1 MFLLGSQVL
10 AAQTVSLQNSLDE
23 GLGGDLVGPVAPVA
37 DAAVGSLCQAQGQF
51 LGLQVDLLHGQG
63 QTHGVSELL
72 ELLQLLPVLV
82 QSHQDQDAVGDQ
94 LAVGV
99 VLSALGSHGSGI
111 VEGVSGG
118 SVEEELLAAVGG
130 DGHVGD
136 SSWNKGLTSETDER
150 VKNNSLKSQNTK
162 IEKYGNKYGKQNV
175 HLTEEHKR
183 KIKEANKNQKPTEYC
198 KLVSS
203 LRNKGT
209 HYYNNGIVER
219 KFKDD
224 EIIPISFV
232 KGRLINPFPN
242 QTGKKKSKETIEKIK
257 KSKSNIFWINNGEIE
272 KMIKIDSIIP
282 DGFVK
287 GRIKPMNN
295 S

>member
-1 MFLLGSQVL
+1 MYGYIYKITNLLNNKIYIGKHKYSEYR
-10 AAQTVSLQNSLDE
+10 LDE
-23 GLGGDLVGPVAPVA
+23 NYITSGTIINQSIEKNGIDNFKIELV
-37 DAAVGSLCQAQGQF
+37 D
-51 LGLQVDLLHGQG
+51 
-63 QTHGVSELL
+63 
-72 ELLQLLPVLV
+72 
-82 QSHQDQDAVGDQ
+82 
-94 LAVGV
+94 
-99 VLSALGSHGSGI
+99 SANTL
-111 VEGVSGG
+111 
-118 SVEEELLAAVGG
+118 EELNEKEKYYIKYFNSKFPIGYNLTDGG

-183 KIKEANKNQKPTEYC
+183 KIREANKNQKPTEYC

-224 EIIPISFV
+224 EIIPTGFV

-272 KMIKIDSIIP
+272 KMIKINSIIP